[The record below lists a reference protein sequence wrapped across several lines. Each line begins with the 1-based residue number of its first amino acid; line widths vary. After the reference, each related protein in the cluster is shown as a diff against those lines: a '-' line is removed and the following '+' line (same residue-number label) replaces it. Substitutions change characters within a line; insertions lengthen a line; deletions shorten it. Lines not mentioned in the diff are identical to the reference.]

1 MIRQTDR
8 QTDWKKK
15 QLHQFQKNWDSVH
28 QQQTAVQNP
37 KPNNCEIKLYWDYCI
52 NNNLWHKTLN
62 PEPNNCE
69 IKVLLSTQYTT
80 NTTPNLSLEHD
91 HLSKNLKLI

>member
-1 MIRQTDR
+1 M
-8 QTDWKKK
+8 
-15 QLHQFQKNWDSVH
+15 H

-37 KPNNCEIKLYWDYCI
+37 KPNNCEIKFYWDYCI
-52 NNNLWHKTLN
+52 SKNLWHKTLN

-69 IKVLLSTQYTT
+69 IKSFTHNTIYHQYH
-80 NTTPNLSLEHD
+80 TPNLSLEHD